1 MVELIFYEFINSS
14 NTGKLILANQEY
26 LYSKLSYYQ
35 QKSIRKDTTV
45 IRNIANGVDYVV
57 LSNIDDP
64 TILNEIKVAIVG
76 KSIKSEK

>member
-1 MVELIFYEFINSS
+1 
-14 NTGKLILANQEY
+14 
-26 LYSKLSYYQ
+26 
-35 QKSIRKDTTV
+35 V